1 MERCPSLARRLL
13 FACAVVPVVLSAGLG
28 AHAAAPSHVAS
39 APALAAVN
47 AAPALAAATVV
58 PTAVAGATGAISDT
72 TSGAGGTGTAGFD
85 STLLQDEQTLLSNP
99 IPDLTS
105 GVPLSKVPPVTGSVA
120 GLETTI
126 AGLLGR
132 LQTSS
137 LSPSARDSVTGQ
149 LQNLNARLAPALDLQ
164 DKIDSLRGQEN
175 ALLQARLDGQAAIDK
190 INAQIQINL
199 DSLRVNV
206 ESTVN
211 ADVTA
216 SVGTISITVS
226 GGADTIQA
234 QLGAQ
239 VNRLLVNVITDID
252 VLHIATLHATAN
264 VDTAR
269 LNVTLF
275 AQVKKLRLDL
285 RLLLTNLK
293 VHVRADVAAAITAEA
308 SLTISLAA
316 EVDGLKADLAANIDT
331 KISGLDALLTTLIN
345 TLNGD
350 IASASSALQGIRTQV
365 P

>member
-1 MERCPSLARRLL
+1 MERCPSLGRRLL

-28 AHAAAPSHVAS
+28 AHAATPSRAVA
-39 APALAAVN
+39 AALAV
-47 AAPALAAATVV
+47 AAATAV
-58 PTAVAGATGAISDT
+58 PTAVTGGANGTTPPDT
-72 TSGAGGTGTAGFD
+72 GGTGTAGID
-85 STLLQDEQTLLSNP
+85 STLLQDEQTLLTNP

-105 GVPLSKVPPVTGSVA
+105 GVPLSKVPPITGSVA

-126 AGLLGR
+126 AGLLSR

-190 INAQIQINL
+190 INARIQVSL
-199 DSLRVNV
+199 DKLRVDV
-206 ESTVN
+206 EATVN

-216 SVGTISITVS
+216 SVRGISITVS

-308 SLTISLAA
+308 SLTLSLAT
-316 EVDGLKADLAANIDT
+316 EVDGLKADLAANIDA
-331 KISGLDALLTTLIN
+331 KISGLDALLTGLIN

-350 IASASSALQGIRTQV
+350 IAAATGALQSIRAQV